1 MIQSAGFLRGML
13 GNLDS
18 VGKKAI
24 THLAIPFV
32 RDNIPGIVTSLASN
46 VTSNKNSK
54 NRKRFILFISNEDL
68 NDVIKIIKSL

>member
-13 GNLDS
+13 GSLDS
-18 VGKKAI
+18 IGKKAI

-32 RDNIPGIVTSLASN
+32 RDNIPGIVTNLASN

-54 NRKRFILFISNEDL
+54 NRKRFLLFISNEDL

>member
-1 MIQSAGFLRGML
+1 ML

-32 RDNIPGIVTSLASN
+32 RDNIPGIVTNLASN

-54 NRKRFILFISNEDL
+54 NRKRIH
-68 NDVIKIIKSL
+68 IIYFK